1 MLSPTYSPPRETLMK
16 LITFTESS
24 RTRIGLLQGE
34 QVVDLSQVAP
44 TLPDDMLTLLQ
55 SGATAMTEAAK
66 HQQGPTHFAVAD
78 VVIEAPIKRPPKIL
92 AIGLNYRAHAEESNM
107 EIPKYPVV
115 FTKQATAA
123 NGPYA
128 PIHSPTETNMLDYE
142 GELGMVIGKTCR
154 RVSKADANQVIAGF
168 CVLND
173 VSVREWQFL
182 ATPPQFTMGKSWD
195 THNPFGPAIVTPDE
209 VDPHNLMLRTFVN
222 GEMRQETNTD
232 DLIFNWYDIIEF
244 LSTAFTLE
252 PGDVIATGTPSGV
265 GAAMQ
270 PQGTL
275 QIGDTVKVEIEGLG
289 FIENDVITEPD
300 TAKIQ

>member
-1 MLSPTYSPPRETLMK
+1 MK

-34 QVVDLSQVAP
+34 QIVDLSKAAP
-44 TLPDDMLTLLQ
+44 ALPNDMLTLLEA
-55 SGATAMTEAAK
+55 GDTALQEAAK
-66 HQQGPTHFAVAD
+66 HTDDPTHFAAAD
-78 VVIEAPIKRPPKIL
+78 VVIEAPMRRPPKIL
-92 AIGLNYRAHAEESNM
+92 AIGLNYRAHAKESNM
-107 EIPKYPVV
+107 ELPKYPVV
-115 FTKQATAA
+115 FTKQATSA

-128 PIHSPTETNMLDYE
+128 PIHSPQETKMLDYE
-142 GELGMVIGKTCR
+142 GELGLVIGKRCR
-154 RVSKADANQVIAGF
+154 RVSKDDARKVIAGF

-195 THNPFGPAIVTPDE
+195 THNPFGPAIVTADE
-209 VDPHNLMLRTFVN
+209 VDPHHLMLRTFVN
-222 GEMRQETNTD
+222 GELRQETNTD
-232 DLIFNWYDIIEF
+232 DLIFDCYDIVEF

-270 PQGTL
+270 PQATL
-275 QIGDTVKVEIEGLG
+275 QIGDIVKVEIEGLG
-289 FIENDVITEPD
+289 FIENEVIAEPD
-300 TAKIQ
+300 SAAIQ

>member
-1 MLSPTYSPPRETLMK
+1 MR
-16 LITFTESS
+16 LISFTESLN
-24 RTRIGLLQGE
+24 TRIGLLQGDHII
-34 QVVDLSQVAP
+34 DLSQVAP
-44 TLPDDMLTLLQ
+44 SLPSDMLSFLEAGDGAMLQ
-55 SGATAMTEAAK
+55 AAK
-66 HQQGPTHFAVAD
+66 YTSASGHYSALD
-78 VVIEAPIKRPPKIL
+78 VVIEAPLARPPKIL

-107 EIPKYPVV
+107 DIPKHPMV
-115 FTKQATAA
+115 FTKQATSA

-128 PIHSPTETNMLDYE
+128 PIHSPPETQMLDYE
-142 GELGMVIGKTCR
+142 GELGVVIGKRCR
-154 RVSKADANQVIAGF
+154 RVSKQDANRVIAGF

-222 GEMRQETNTD
+222 GDLRQKTSTS
-232 DLIFNWYDIIEF
+232 DLIFNCYDIIEF
-244 LSTAFTLE
+244 LTTAFTLE

-265 GAAMQ
+265 GISMQ

-275 QIGDTVKVEIEGLG
+275 ELGDVVKVEIDGLG
-289 FIENDVITEPD
+289 FIENEVIAEPD
-300 TAKIQ
+300 TSTI

>member
-1 MLSPTYSPPRETLMK
+1 MR
-16 LITFTESS
+16 LISFTESS
-24 RTRIGLLQGE
+24 NTRIGLLQGDHII
-34 QVVDLSQVAP
+34 DLSQVAP
-44 TLPDDMLTLLQ
+44 SLPSDMLSFLEAGDGAMLQ
-55 SGATAMTEAAK
+55 AAK
-66 HQQGPTHFAVAD
+66 YTSASTHYSALD
-78 VVIEAPIKRPPKIL
+78 VVIEAPLARPPKIL

-107 EIPKYPVV
+107 DIPKHPMV
-115 FTKQATAA
+115 FTKQATSA

-128 PIHSPTETNMLDYE
+128 PIHSPPETQMLDYE
-142 GELGMVIGKTCR
+142 GELGVVIGKRCR
-154 RVSKADANQVIAGF
+154 RVSKQDANRVIAGF

-222 GEMRQETNTD
+222 GDLRQKTSTS
-232 DLIFNWYDIIEF
+232 DLIFNCYDIIEF
-244 LSTAFTLE
+244 LTTAFTLE

-265 GAAMQ
+265 GISMQ

-275 QIGDTVKVEIEGLG
+275 KLGDVVKVEIDGLG
-289 FIENDVITEPD
+289 FIENEVIAEPD
-300 TAKIQ
+300 TATI

>member
-1 MLSPTYSPPRETLMK
+1 MR
-16 LITFTESS
+16 LISFTESLN
-24 RTRIGLLQGE
+24 TRIGLLQGDHII
-34 QVVDLSQVAP
+34 DLSQVAP
-44 TLPDDMLTLLQ
+44 SLPTDMLSFLEAGDGAMLQ
-55 SGATAMTEAAK
+55 AAK
-66 HQQGPTHFAVAD
+66 YTGASGHYSALD
-78 VVIEAPIKRPPKIL
+78 VVIEAPLARPPKIL

-107 EIPKYPVV
+107 DIPKHPMV
-115 FTKQATAA
+115 FTKQATSA

-128 PIHSPTETNMLDYE
+128 PIHSPPETQMLDYE
-142 GELGMVIGKTCR
+142 GELGVVIGKRCR
-154 RVSKADANQVIAGF
+154 RVSKQDANRVIAGF

-222 GEMRQETNTD
+222 GDLRQKTSTS
-232 DLIFNWYDIIEF
+232 DLIFNCYDIIEF
-244 LSTAFTLE
+244 LTTAFTLE

-265 GAAMQ
+265 GISMQ

-275 QIGDTVKVEIEGLG
+275 KLGDVVKVEIDGLG
-289 FIENDVITEPD
+289 FIENKVIAEPD
-300 TAKIQ
+300 TATI

>member
-1 MLSPTYSPPRETLMK
+1 MR
-16 LITFTESS
+16 LISFTESS
-24 RTRIGLLQGE
+24 STRIGLLQGE
-34 QVVDLSQVAP
+34 HIIDLSKVAP
-44 TLPDDMLTLLQ
+44 SLPNDMLSFLEAGDDAMLQ
-55 SGATAMTEAAK
+55 AARYTSAPG
-66 HQQGPTHFAVAD
+66 HHSALD
-78 VVIEAPIKRPPKIL
+78 VVIEAPLARPPKIL

-107 EIPKYPVV
+107 DIPKHPMV
-115 FTKQATAA
+115 FTKQATSA

-128 PIHSPTETNMLDYE
+128 PIHSPPETQMLDYE
-142 GELGMVIGKTCR
+142 GELGVVIGKRCR
-154 RVSKADANQVIAGF
+154 RVSKQDANRVIAGF

-222 GEMRQETNTD
+222 GDLRQKTSTS
-232 DLIFNWYDIIEF
+232 DLIFNCYDIIEF
-244 LSTAFTLE
+244 LTTAFTLE

-265 GAAMQ
+265 GISMQ

-275 QIGDTVKVEIEGLG
+275 KLGDVVKVEIDGLG
-289 FIENDVITEPD
+289 FIENEVIAEPD
-300 TAKIQ
+300 TAAI

>member
-1 MLSPTYSPPRETLMK
+1 MR
-16 LITFTESS
+16 LISFTESLN
-24 RTRIGLLQGE
+24 TRIGLLQGDHII
-34 QVVDLSQVAP
+34 DLSQVAP
-44 TLPDDMLTLLQ
+44 SLPSDMLSFLEAGDGAMLQ
-55 SGATAMTEAAK
+55 AAK
-66 HQQGPTHFAVAD
+66 YTSASGHYSALD
-78 VVIEAPIKRPPKIL
+78 VVIEAPLARPPKIL

-107 EIPKYPVV
+107 DIPKHPMV
-115 FTKQATAA
+115 FTNQATSA

-128 PIHSPTETNMLDYE
+128 PIHSPPETQMLDYE
-142 GELGMVIGKTCR
+142 GELGVVIGKRCR
-154 RVSKADANQVIAGF
+154 RVSKQDANRVIAGF

-222 GEMRQETNTD
+222 GDLRQKTSTS
-232 DLIFNWYDIIEF
+232 DLIFNCYDIIEF
-244 LSTAFTLE
+244 LTTAFTLE

-265 GAAMQ
+265 GISMQ

-275 QIGDTVKVEIEGLG
+275 KLGDVVKVEIDGLG
-289 FIENDVITEPD
+289 FIENKVIAEPD
-300 TAKIQ
+300 TATI

>member
-1 MLSPTYSPPRETLMK
+1 MR
-16 LITFTESS
+16 LISFTESS
-24 RTRIGLLQGE
+24 NTRIGLLQGDHII
-34 QVVDLSQVAP
+34 DLSQVAP
-44 TLPDDMLTLLQ
+44 GLPSDMLSFLEAGDGAMLQ
-55 SGATAMTEAAK
+55 AAK
-66 HQQGPTHFAVAD
+66 YTSASGHYSALD
-78 VVIEAPIKRPPKIL
+78 VVIEAPLARPPKIL

-107 EIPKYPVV
+107 DIPKHPMV
-115 FTKQATAA
+115 FTKQATSA

-128 PIHSPTETNMLDYE
+128 PIHSPPETQMLDYE
-142 GELGMVIGKTCR
+142 GELGVVIGTRCR
-154 RVSKADANQVIAGF
+154 RVSKQDANRVIAGF

-222 GEMRQETNTD
+222 GDLRQKTSTS
-232 DLIFNWYDIIEF
+232 DLIFNCYDIIEF
-244 LSTAFTLE
+244 LTTAFTLE

-265 GAAMQ
+265 GISMQ

-275 QIGDTVKVEIEGLG
+275 KLGDVVKVEIDGLG
-289 FIENDVITEPD
+289 FIENEVIAEPD
-300 TAKIQ
+300 TATI

>member
-1 MLSPTYSPPRETLMK
+1 MK

-34 QVVDLSQVAP
+34 QIVDLSQVAP
-44 TLPDDMLTLLQ
+44 ALPDDMLTLLEA
-55 SGATAMTEAAK
+55 GDTALQEAAK
-66 HQQGPTHFAVAD
+66 HADAATHFAAVD
-78 VVIEAPIKRPPKIL
+78 VVIEAPMRRPPKIL
-92 AIGLNYRAHAEESNM
+92 AIGLNYRAHAKESNM
-107 EIPKYPVV
+107 DIPKYPVV
-115 FTKQATAA
+115 FTKQATSA

-128 PIHSPTETNMLDYE
+128 QIHSPQETKMLDYE
-142 GELGMVIGKTCR
+142 GELGIVIGKRCR
-154 RVSKADANQVIAGF
+154 RVSKGDASKVIAGF

-195 THNPFGPAIVTPDE
+195 THNPFGPAIVTADE
-209 VDPHNLMLRTFVN
+209 VDPHHLMLRTFVN
-222 GEMRQETNTD
+222 GELRQETNTD
-232 DLIFNWYDIIEF
+232 DLIFNCYDIIEF

-265 GAAMQ
+265 GAAMH
-270 PQGTL
+270 PQATL

-289 FIENDVITEPD
+289 FIENEVIAEPD
-300 TAKIQ
+300 T

>member
-1 MLSPTYSPPRETLMK
+1 MR
-16 LITFTESS
+16 LISFTESS
-24 RTRIGLLQGE
+24 NTRIGLLQGDHII
-34 QVVDLSQVAP
+34 DLSQVAP
-44 TLPDDMLTLLQ
+44 SLPSDMLSFLEAGDGAMLQ
-55 SGATAMTEAAK
+55 AAK
-66 HQQGPTHFAVAD
+66 YTSASGHYSALD
-78 VVIEAPIKRPPKIL
+78 VVIEAPLARPPKIL

-107 EIPKYPVV
+107 DIPKHPMV
-115 FTKQATAA
+115 FTKQATSA

-128 PIHSPTETNMLDYE
+128 PIHSPPETQMLDYE
-142 GELGMVIGKTCR
+142 GELGVVIGKRCR
-154 RVSKADANQVIAGF
+154 RVSKQDANRVIAGF

-222 GEMRQETNTD
+222 GDLRQKTSTS
-232 DLIFNWYDIIEF
+232 DLIFNCYDIIEF
-244 LSTAFTLE
+244 LTTAFTLE

-265 GAAMQ
+265 GISMQ

-275 QIGDTVKVEIEGLG
+275 KLGDVVKVEIDGLG
-289 FIENDVITEPD
+289 FIENEVIAEPD
-300 TAKIQ
+300 TATI

>member
-1 MLSPTYSPPRETLMK
+1 MR
-16 LITFTESS
+16 LISFTESLN
-24 RTRIGLLQGE
+24 TRIGLLQGDHII
-34 QVVDLSQVAP
+34 DLSQVAP
-44 TLPDDMLTLLQ
+44 SLPSDMLSFLEAGDGAMLQ
-55 SGATAMTEAAK
+55 AAK
-66 HQQGPTHFAVAD
+66 YTSASGHYSALD
-78 VVIEAPIKRPPKIL
+78 VVIEAPLARPPKIL

-107 EIPKYPVV
+107 EIPKHPMV
-115 FTKQATAA
+115 FTKQATSA

-128 PIHSPTETNMLDYE
+128 PIHSPPETQMLDYE
-142 GELGMVIGKTCR
+142 GELGVVIGRRCR
-154 RVSKADANQVIAGF
+154 RVSKQDANRVIAGF

-222 GEMRQETNTD
+222 GDLRQKTSTS
-232 DLIFNWYDIIEF
+232 DLIFNCYDIIEF
-244 LSTAFTLE
+244 LTTAFTLE

-265 GAAMQ
+265 GISMQ

-275 QIGDTVKVEIEGLG
+275 KLGDVVKVEIDGLG
-289 FIENDVITEPD
+289 FIENKVIAEPD
-300 TAKIQ
+300 TATI

>member
-1 MLSPTYSPPRETLMK
+1 MR
-16 LITFTESS
+16 LISFTESLN
-24 RTRIGLLQGE
+24 TRIGLLQGDHII
-34 QVVDLSQVAP
+34 DLSQVAP
-44 TLPDDMLTLLQ
+44 SLPSDMLSFLEAGDGAMLQ
-55 SGATAMTEAAK
+55 AAK
-66 HQQGPTHFAVAD
+66 YTSASGHYSAVD
-78 VVIEAPIKRPPKIL
+78 VVIEAPLARPPKIL

-107 EIPKYPVV
+107 DIPKHPMV
-115 FTKQATAA
+115 FTKQATSA

-128 PIHSPTETNMLDYE
+128 PIHSPPETQMLDYE
-142 GELGMVIGKTCR
+142 GELGVVIGKRCR
-154 RVSKADANQVIAGF
+154 RVSKQDANRVIAGF

-222 GEMRQETNTD
+222 GDLRQKTSTS
-232 DLIFNWYDIIEF
+232 DLIFNCYDIIEF
-244 LSTAFTLE
+244 LTTAFTLE

-265 GAAMQ
+265 GISMQ

-275 QIGDTVKVEIEGLG
+275 KLGDVVKVEIDGLG
-289 FIENDVITEPD
+289 FIENEVIAEPD
-300 TAKIQ
+300 TATI

>member
-1 MLSPTYSPPRETLMK
+1 MK

-34 QVVDLSQVAP
+34 QIVDLSQTAP
-44 TLPDDMLTLLQ
+44 ALPDDMLTLLEA
-55 SGATAMTEAAK
+55 GDTALQTAAK
-66 HQQGPTHFAVAD
+66 HADAATHFAAAD
-78 VVIEAPIKRPPKIL
+78 VVIEAPIRRPPKIL
-92 AIGLNYRAHAEESNM
+92 AIGLNYQAHAKESNM
-107 EIPKYPVV
+107 DIPKYPVV
-115 FTKQATAA
+115 FTKQATSA

-128 PIHSPTETNMLDYE
+128 PIHSPQETKMLDYE
-142 GELGMVIGKTCR
+142 GELGIVIGKRCR
-154 RVSKADANQVIAGF
+154 RVSKDDASKVIAGF

-195 THNPFGPAIVTPDE
+195 THNPFGPAIVTADE
-209 VDPHNLMLRTFVN
+209 VDPHHLMLRTFVN
-222 GEMRQETNTD
+222 GELRQETNTD
-232 DLIFNWYDIIEF
+232 DLIFNCYDIIEF

-252 PGDVIATGTPSGV
+252 PGDIIATGTPSGV

-270 PQGTL
+270 PQATL

-289 FIENDVITEPD
+289 FIENEVIAEPD
-300 TAKIQ
+300 TAAIR

>member
-1 MLSPTYSPPRETLMK
+1 MR
-16 LITFTESS
+16 LISFTESS
-24 RTRIGLLQGE
+24 NTRIGLLQGDHII
-34 QVVDLSQVAP
+34 DLSQVAP
-44 TLPDDMLTLLQ
+44 SLPSDMLSFLEVGDGAMLQ
-55 SGATAMTEAAK
+55 AAK
-66 HQQGPTHFAVAD
+66 YTSASTHYSALD
-78 VVIEAPIKRPPKIL
+78 VVIEAPLARPPKIL

-107 EIPKYPVV
+107 DIPKHPMV
-115 FTKQATAA
+115 FTKQATSA

-128 PIHSPTETNMLDYE
+128 PIHSPPETQMLDYE
-142 GELGMVIGKTCR
+142 GELGVVIGKRCR
-154 RVSKADANQVIAGF
+154 RVSKQDANRVIAGF

-222 GEMRQETNTD
+222 GDLRQKTSTS
-232 DLIFNWYDIIEF
+232 DLIFNCYDIIEF
-244 LSTAFTLE
+244 LTTAFTLE

-265 GAAMQ
+265 GISMQ

-275 QIGDTVKVEIEGLG
+275 KLGDVVKVEIDGLG
-289 FIENDVITEPD
+289 FIENEVIAEPD
-300 TAKIQ
+300 TAAI

>member
-1 MLSPTYSPPRETLMK
+1 MR
-16 LITFTESS
+16 LISFTESS
-24 RTRIGLLQGE
+24 NTRIGLLQGDHII
-34 QVVDLSQVAP
+34 DLSQVAP
-44 TLPDDMLTLLQ
+44 SLPSDMLSFIEAGDDAMLQ
-55 SGATAMTEAAK
+55 AAK
-66 HQQGPTHFAVAD
+66 YTSASGHYSALD
-78 VVIEAPIKRPPKIL
+78 VVIEAPLARPPKIL

-107 EIPKYPVV
+107 DIPKHPMV
-115 FTKQATAA
+115 FTKQATSA

-128 PIHSPTETNMLDYE
+128 PIHSPPETQMLDYE
-142 GELGMVIGKTCR
+142 GELGVVIGKRCR
-154 RVSKADANQVIAGF
+154 RVSKQDANRVIAGF

-222 GEMRQETNTD
+222 GDLRQKTSTS
-232 DLIFNWYDIIEF
+232 DLIFNCYDIIEF
-244 LSTAFTLE
+244 LTTAFTLE

-265 GAAMQ
+265 GISMQ

-275 QIGDTVKVEIEGLG
+275 KLGDVVKVEIDGLG
-289 FIENDVITEPD
+289 FIENKVIAEPD
-300 TAKIQ
+300 TATI

>member
-1 MLSPTYSPPRETLMK
+1 MR
-16 LITFTESS
+16 LISFTESLN
-24 RTRIGLLQGE
+24 TRIGLLQGDHII
-34 QVVDLSQVAP
+34 DLSQVAP
-44 TLPDDMLTLLQ
+44 SLPSDMLSFLEAGDGAMLQ
-55 SGATAMTEAAK
+55 AAK
-66 HQQGPTHFAVAD
+66 YTSASGHYSALD
-78 VVIEAPIKRPPKIL
+78 VVIEAPLARPPKIL

-107 EIPKYPVV
+107 DIPKHPMV
-115 FTKQATAA
+115 FTKQATSA

-128 PIHSPTETNMLDYE
+128 PIHSPPETQMLDYE
-142 GELGMVIGKTCR
+142 GELGVVIGKRCR
-154 RVSKADANQVIAGF
+154 RVSKQDANRVIAGF

-222 GEMRQETNTD
+222 GDLRQKTSTS
-232 DLIFNWYDIIEF
+232 DLIFNCYDIIEF
-244 LSTAFTLE
+244 LTTAFTLE

-265 GAAMQ
+265 GISMQ

-275 QIGDTVKVEIEGLG
+275 ELGDVVKVEIDGLG
-289 FIENDVITEPD
+289 FIENEVIAEPD
-300 TAKIQ
+300 TATI

>member
-1 MLSPTYSPPRETLMK
+1 MR
-16 LITFTESS
+16 LISFTESLN
-24 RTRIGLLQGE
+24 TRIGLLQGDHII
-34 QVVDLSQVAP
+34 DLSQVAP
-44 TLPDDMLTLLQ
+44 SLPSDMLSFLEAGDGAMLQ
-55 SGATAMTEAAK
+55 AAK
-66 HQQGPTHFAVAD
+66 YTSASGHYSALD
-78 VVIEAPIKRPPKIL
+78 VVIEAPLARPPKIL

-107 EIPKYPVV
+107 DIPKHPMV
-115 FTKQATAA
+115 FTKQATSA

-128 PIHSPTETNMLDYE
+128 PIHSPPETQMLDYE
-142 GELGMVIGKTCR
+142 GELGVVIGKRCR
-154 RVSKADANQVIAGF
+154 RVSKQDANRVIAGF

-222 GEMRQETNTD
+222 GDLRQKTSTS
-232 DLIFNWYDIIEF
+232 DLIFNCYDIIEF
-244 LSTAFTLE
+244 LTTAFTLE

-265 GAAMQ
+265 GISMQ

-275 QIGDTVKVEIEGLG
+275 KLGDVVKVEIDGLG
-289 FIENDVITEPD
+289 FIENKVIAEPD
-300 TAKIQ
+300 TATM